1 MIPTIDQ
8 RVAARLGLNA
18 RSVTAT
24 IELLN
29 GGATV
34 PFIARYRKEATASP
48 DRGPLD
54 EVQIGQ
60 IRETYQ
66 KLLELDK
73 RREAILKSIDEQG
86 KLTPELRKK
95 IDATDSLVDL
105 EDLYLPYKQK
115 RKTRA
120 VLAIERGLEP
130 LANVL
135 IAQREANLDR
145 IAQRY
150 LTDAVPTIDDALQG
164 ARDILAERISED
176 TDARQR
182 IRNLFDRE
190 AIIRSTVKKGKDVE
204 GVKFK
209 DYFDFAEPLRRV
221 PSHRLLALRR
231 GEAEGFLT
239 VSIGP
244 DEDAA
249 IERLERQFVA
259 ERSGTPACKDQLYM
273 AIRDG
278 YKRLLKP
285 SLETEFSNSSK
296 EKADAEAIK
305 IFAENLRQL
314 LLSPPL
320 GQQRV
325 LAIDPGYR
333 TGCKTVCLDAQG
345 NLLTD
350 TVLYLTQSDAQR
362 QQAVQVVQKLVLQ
375 YKIDAVAIGNGTAGR
390 ETEEFAH
397 SLNLTKPSGE
407 QIPIFMVSEQGA
419 SIYSASEVA
428 RNEFPDRDVTVRGAV
443 SIGRRLM
450 DPLAELVKIDPKS
463 IGVGQYQHDVDQTD
477 LKTSLDTVVESC
489 VNQVGVSLN
498 TASAYLLRYVS
509 GLGPQLAN
517 NIVAYRAEH
526 GAFSSRDQLKKV
538 PRLGPKVFEQC
549 AGFLRIEGA
558 KNPLDNSAVHPE
570 RYSIV
575 ERMAS
580 DAGSSV
586 ADLIRRPE
594 LRQQIKPERYVT
606 DTAGLPTLR
615 DIISELAKP
624 GRDPREQLSVFEY
637 DARVRS
643 VDDLHEGMVL
653 PGVVTNITAFGAFV
667 DIGVKQDGLVHV
679 SQMANHFVSDPKT
692 VVKVHQKVKVK
703 VMEVDKARKRI
714 GLSMK
719 F

>member
-1 MIPTIDQ
+1 MTQSIEQ
-8 RVAARLGLNA
+8 RIAARLGLNL
-18 RSVTAT
+18 RSVTAA

-34 PFIARYRKEATASP
+34 PFIARYRKEATASSN
-48 DRGPLD
+48 GNPLD
-54 EVQIGQ
+54 EIQIGQ
-60 IRETYQ
+60 IKEILQ
-66 KLLELDK
+66 KLLDLDK
-73 RREAILKSIDEQG
+73 RRESILKSIDEQG
-86 KLTPELRKK
+86 KLTPDLRRK
-95 IDATDSLVDL
+95 IDATDSLIDL

-120 VLAIERGLEP
+120 TIAIERGLEP
-130 LANVL
+130 LANIIL
-135 IAQREANLDR
+135 AQRETSLEK

-150 LTDAVPTIDDALQG
+150 LSDAVPTITDSLQG

-176 TDARQR
+176 ADARQR
-182 IRNLFDRE
+182 IRNLFERE
-190 AIIRSTVKKGKDVE
+190 AIIRAVVKKGKEAE

-231 GEAEGFLT
+231 GETEGFLA
-239 VSIGP
+239 VGIGP
-244 DEDAA
+244 DEEAA
-249 IERLERQFVA
+249 VERLERKFIA
-259 ERSGTPACKDQLYM
+259 ERSGTASCKEQMSL

-285 SLETEFSNSSK
+285 SLETEFANSSK
-296 EKADAEAIK
+296 EKADSEAIQ
-305 IFAENLRQL
+305 IFADNLRQL

-345 NLLTD
+345 NLLAD
-350 TVLYLTQSDAQR
+350 TVLYLSQSEAQR
-362 QQAVQVVQKLVLQ
+362 QQAINTVQKLVSQ
-375 YKIDAVAIGNGTAGR
+375 YAIDAIAIGNGTAGR
-390 ETEEFAH
+390 ETEEFVQA
-397 SLNLTKPSGE
+397 LNLNK
-407 QIPIFMVSEQGA
+407 PIFMVSEQGA

-428 RNEFPDRDVTVRGAV
+428 REEFPDRDITVRGAV

-463 IGVGQYQHDVDQTD
+463 IGVGQYQHDVDQGD
-477 LKTSLDTVVESC
+477 LKISLDTVVESC

-509 GLGPQLAN
+509 GLGPQLAT
-517 NIVAYRAEH
+517 NIVAYRAEN
-526 GAFSSRDQLKKV
+526 GAFTSRDQLRKV
-538 PRLGPKVFEQC
+538 PRLGPKAFEQC

-570 RYSIV
+570 RYAVV
-575 ERMAS
+575 ERMAA
-580 DAGSSV
+580 DANSRV
-586 ADLIRRPE
+586 DELIRRAD
-594 LRQQIKPERYVT
+594 LQQQIKVEQYVT
-606 DTAGLPTLR
+606 SAVGLPTLR
-615 DIISELAKP
+615 DILAELAKP
-624 GRDPREQLSVFEY
+624 GRDPREQLSAFEY
-637 DARVRS
+637 DARVRTI
-643 VDDLHEGMVL
+643 DDLHEGMML
-653 PGVVTNITAFGAFV
+653 AGIVTNITAFGAFV

-679 SQMANHFVSDPKT
+679 SQLANHFVSDPKT
-692 VVKVHQKVKVK
+692 VVKVYQKVNVK

-714 GLSMK
+714 ALSMK

>member
-1 MIPTIDQ
+1 MTQSFEQ
-8 RVAARLGLNA
+8 RVAARLGLPA
-18 RSVTAT
+18 KSVAAT

-34 PFIARYRKEATASP
+34 PFIARYRKEATASA

-60 IRETYQ
+60 IKDTYL
-66 KLLELDK
+66 KLQELDK
-73 RREAILKSIDEQG
+73 RREAIIKAIDEQG
-86 KLTPELRKK
+86 KLTPELRRKLE
-95 IDATDSLVDL
+95 ATDSLTDL

-120 VLAIERGLEP
+120 ILAIERGLEP
-130 LANVL
+130 LANV
-135 IAQREANLDR
+135 IFAQREVNVDR
-145 IAQRY
+145 VAQRY
-150 LTDAVPTIDDALQG
+150 LSDAVPAVSDALQG
-164 ARDILAERISED
+164 ARDILAERITED
-176 TDARQR
+176 ADARQR
-182 IRNLFDRE
+182 MRNLFERE
-190 AIIRSTVKKGKDVE
+190 AIIRSSVKKGKEAE

-231 GEAEGFLT
+231 SETEGFLA

-244 DEDAA
+244 DEEVAL
-249 IERLERQFVA
+249 ERLERQFVA
-259 ERSGTPACKDQLYM
+259 ERSGTPACKEQLVL

-285 SLETEFSNSSK
+285 SLETEFANSSK
-296 EKADAEAIK
+296 EKADLDAIQ
-305 IFAENLRQL
+305 IFADNLRQL

-350 TVLYLTQSDAQR
+350 TVLYLAQSEAQR
-362 QQAVQVVQKLVLQ
+362 QQAVQTVQKLVSQ
-375 YKIDAVAIGNGTAGR
+375 YKIDAIAIGNGTAGR
-390 ETEEFAH
+390 ETEEFVQ
-397 SLNLTKPSGE
+397 SLQLGK
-407 QIPIFMVSEQGA
+407 PIFMVSEQGA

-428 RNEFPDRDVTVRGAV
+428 RDEFPDRDVTVRGAV

-477 LKTSLDTVVESC
+477 LKTSLDSVVESC

-509 GLGPQLAN
+509 GLGPQLAG
-517 NIVAYRAEH
+517 NIVAYRAEN
-526 GAFSSRDQLKKV
+526 GAFTSREQLKKV
-538 PRLGPKVFEQC
+538 PRLGPKAFEQC

-570 RYSIV
+570 RYALV
-575 ERMAS
+575 ERMATDVKS
-580 DAGSSV
+580 TV
-586 ADLIRRPE
+586 TDLVRRPE
-594 LRQQIKPERYVT
+594 LRQQIQPERYVT
-606 DTAGLPTLR
+606 NAVGLPTLQ
-615 DIISELAKP
+615 DILAELAKP

-643 VDDLHEGMVL
+643 VDDLQEGMIL
-653 PGVVTNITAFGAFV
+653 SGVVTNITAFGAFV

-679 SQMANHFVSDPKT
+679 SQMANHYVSDPKT
-692 VVKVHQKVKVK
+692 VVKVYQKIKVK
-703 VMEVDKARKRI
+703 VMEVDKVRKRI
-714 GLSMK
+714 ALSMK
-719 F
+719 I